1 MMKKKNVALLLFTL
15 MLATCLFPALA
26 ETKTAPLELHGL
38 ITEVVSGGVI
48 LQDVE
53 IGQVLLNVDP
63 DTVLE
68 GVLAETPLEV
78 GMYVFAKSS
87 GILTRTNPP
96 QTHADRLGCYTLSGD
111 VGEIMDGGILL
122 TGDKLFGDVVVRLE
136 EYMPHV
142 FSGVP
147 IKVYYDGSMA
157 MSKPSKVTARYIVVP
172 VMKGTVKAID
182 EASLTLVDENGES
195 VKITI
200 GQNTLLPA
208 SWFSG
213 DLVGRKA
220 IIYYDGSLE
229 GAAGKALVLKALE
242 VVDPASIVV
251 PSETL
256 ESAQPPVEPTPTP
269 QEMLDNDPD
278 GGDGTPSPDKPTTE
292 PTQSPAPSE
301 EGEPTE
307 APEASPAPSETK

>member
-1 MMKKKNVALLLFTL
+1 MKKKNVALLLFTL

-38 ITEVVSGGVI
+38 ITEVVGGGVI
-48 LQDVE
+48 LRDEE

-87 GILTRTNPP
+87 GILTRTDPP

-111 VGEIMDGGILL
+111 VGGIMDGGILL

-172 VMKGTVKAID
+172 VMKGTVKAMD
-182 EASLTLVDENGES
+182 EAGLTLVDENGES
-195 VKITI
+195 VKVII
-200 GQNTLLPA
+200 GPNTLLPA

-220 IIYYDGSLE
+220 IIYHDGSSE
-229 GAAGKALVLKALE
+229 GGEGKSLKALE
-242 VVDPASIVV
+242 IVDPASIVL

-256 ESAQPPVEPTPTP
+256 ESAQPSEEPTPTP
-269 QEMLDNDPD
+269 QGLLDNDPD
-278 GGDGTPSPDKPTTE
+278 GGDGTPSPDMP
-292 PTQSPAPSE
+292 PPAPEATQAPASGE

-307 APEASPAPSETK
+307 TPEASPAPSETK